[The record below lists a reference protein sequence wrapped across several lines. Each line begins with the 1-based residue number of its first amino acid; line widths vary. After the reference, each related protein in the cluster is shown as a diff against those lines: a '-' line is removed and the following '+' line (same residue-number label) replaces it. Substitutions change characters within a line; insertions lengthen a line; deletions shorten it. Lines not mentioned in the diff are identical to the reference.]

1 MVSHRKLI
9 FELFSLDVISFL
21 SEINITPEQII
32 KEEEVR
38 YRQTYNPQNLH
49 SQVPTEH
56 PFYPSMSK
64 KIDSFSVSNT
74 AKYKVFHDLWKKG
87 FFVTNAENFGGDFLT
102 YSGDPIYFHA
112 TQIVHIINR
121 EELLE
126 PHFLISCGRL
136 SVSVKKK
143 CLFAYLNNDSV
154 VYQTLEWD
162 NPKVRDLYGVNHDK
176 NKFEYS

>member
-1 MVSHRKLI
+1 MLTGCSVALI
-9 FELFSLDVISFL
+9 I
-21 SEINITPEQII
+21 EIDITPDQII
-32 KEEEVR
+32 KEEEQR

-49 SQVPTEH
+49 TQIPTQH
-56 PFYPSMSK
+56 PFHTSENK
-64 KIDSFSVSNT
+64 RIDNFPVPNI
-74 AKYKVFHDLWKKG
+74 AKYKVFHDLWTKG

-112 TQIVHIINR
+112 TQIVHIINK

-126 PHFLISCGRL
+126 PHFLISCCRL

-143 CLFAYLNNDSV
+143 CLFAYLDNDSV

-162 NPKVRDLYGVNHDK
+162 NAKVRDLYAVNFDK
-176 NKFEYS
+176 NKSDLINVDENIT